1 MSRPSAA
8 GSSAGAMDEA
18 ARLLLA
24 EEHRIVGGACLA
36 HHHHR
41 CRGYKNTDR
50 SVHPSLYL
58 SRCGSCRKRFAYA

>member
-1 MSRPSAA
+1 
-8 GSSAGAMDEA
+8 MDEA

-41 CRGYKNTDR
+41 CRGHKNTDR
-50 SVHPSLYL
+50 SVHPSLSL
-58 SRCGSCRKRFAYA
+58 GCGSCRKRFAYA